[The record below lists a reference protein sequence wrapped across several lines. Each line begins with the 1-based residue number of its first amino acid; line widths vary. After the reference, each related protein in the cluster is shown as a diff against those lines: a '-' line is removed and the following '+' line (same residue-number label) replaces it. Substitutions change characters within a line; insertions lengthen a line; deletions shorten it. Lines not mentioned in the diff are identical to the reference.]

1 MQEPFLPFIGVMA
14 LFFNLVDVTFFLIET
29 DKLLKLRKRVI
40 LNEVKNLKPQIRAIF
55 RCFASLNMTK
65 SQFCVTSVNYKKT
78 EGLLGMKF
86 IYCIVLFSLIFS
98 SFSFAQTRHDVFVP
112 VGNND
117 SLDATYFVP
126 SSAPPA
132 SGYPVLL
139 YVHGF
144 GGSKNSTIPSVEGYA
159 KSSYLTL
166 CYTVRGH
173 GYSSGNS
180 TIMSTRERLDLTEVV
195 NFVRSLPNVDTNS
208 IGIIGGSQGGLHG
221 LWAIV
226 DNLPVKAVSADVI
239 VPRWASDMFANGAV
253 RRTVAVLLKTATVRY
268 DPIRDTLWNLLSR
281 DSFDSI
287 YSIFTPPR
295 DVDTTVL
302 QSSQKPLMTFI
313 KYQDYYFEASDGIA
327 NIVSYPGLK
336 KMYLGTGGHF
346 SDDNYDQWQYQ
357 FSWIT
362 RWFKHFLRNINTGF
376 FDEPKYT
383 YAYSSLPMDSLG
395 YFKWKQH
402 EINEL
407 PFQNIVP
414 HRFYLHSGGSLK
426 YSLPASANDVAEL
439 INDYRDTTYNLNR
452 AWSEGFKGLW
462 FDSAFIKRTV
472 TFETTP
478 LNTSALMF
486 GSPRINFYLK
496 SSSEKF
502 PINVQIYEVDSLDN
516 KYFVNRIN
524 YVSRGNQI
532 NQIFPVDVRGFF
544 HSHEFQA
551 NNRIRIEI
559 TNIDK
564 TNRKL
569 LGSLP
574 YVLPVFKYSRN
585 EIFLNENYA
594 SYIELPLLTNEY
606 VLKVSEQTPSTF
618 YLSQNYPNPFNST
631 TAFEYSLPQNA
642 HVTLK
647 VYDILGRE
655 VRTLFEG
662 KQFAGTYKA
671 TFNADQLASGVYFYR
686 LITAVNDNNVNNLS
700 GYTRK
705 MILIK

>member
-1 MQEPFLPFIGVMA
+1 
-14 LFFNLVDVTFFLIET
+14 
-29 DKLLKLRKRVI
+29 
-40 LNEVKNLKPQIRAIF
+40 
-55 RCFASLNMTK
+55 
-65 SQFCVTSVNYKKT
+65 
-78 EGLLGMKF
+78 MKF

-98 SFSFAQTRHDVFVP
+98 SSSFAQTRHDVFVP
-112 VGNND
+112 VGASD
-117 SLDATYFVP
+117 SLDATYFIP
-126 SSAPPA
+126 TTAPPA
-132 SGYPVLL
+132 NGYPVMVF
-139 YVHGF
+139 VHGF
-144 GGSKNSTIPSVEGYA
+144 GGRKNSTIPSAERYA
-159 KSSYLTL
+159 KSSYLTF

-180 TIMSTRERLDLTEVV
+180 TIMSTRERFDLAEVV
-195 NFVRSLPNVDTNS
+195 NFVKALPNVDTNS

-239 VPRWASDMFANGAV
+239 VPRWASDMLTNGAV
-253 RRTVAVLLKTATVRY
+253 RRTVPVLLKNSSVKY
-268 DPIRDTLWNLLSR
+268 DPIQDTLWNLLTR
-281 DSFDSI
+281 DSFDSL
-287 YSIFTPPR
+287 YSIFTAPR
-295 DVDTTVL
+295 DIDTVTL

-313 KYQDYYFEASDGIA
+313 KYQDFYFEASDGIR
-327 NIVSYPGLK
+327 NMITYPGLK

-407 PFQNIVP
+407 PFHNSVP
-414 HRFYLHSGGSLK
+414 HRFYLHSNGYLK
-426 YSLPASANDVAEL
+426 YSAPTSVNEIAEL
-439 INDYRDTTYNLNR
+439 INDYRDSMYNFER
-452 AWSEGFKGLW
+452 AWIEGFTGLR
-462 FDSAFIKRTV
+462 FDSAFTKRTLV
-472 TFETTP
+472 FETSP

-486 GSPRINFYLK
+486 GAPRINFYLK

-502 PINVQIYEVDSLDN
+502 PVNVQIYEVDSLNN
-516 KYFVNRIN
+516 KYFINRIN
-524 YVSRGNQI
+524 YVSRGNLTGQMI
-532 NQIFPVDVRGFF
+532 TADVRGFF

-569 LGSLP
+569 LGSVP
-574 YVLPVFKYSRN
+574 FVLPVFKYSRN
-585 EIFLNENYA
+585 EIFVNEIYA
-594 SYIELPLLTNEY
+594 SYIELPLMTNEY
-606 VLKVSEQTPSTF
+606 ILRVLDQTPSTF
-618 YLSQNYPNPFNST
+618 HLSQNYPNPFNST
-631 TAFEYSLPQNA
+631 TALEYSLPQNT

-655 VRTLFEG
+655 VKTLFEG

-686 LITAVNDNNVNNLS
+686 LITAVTDNNVNNLS

>member
-1 MQEPFLPFIGVMA
+1 
-14 LFFNLVDVTFFLIET
+14 
-29 DKLLKLRKRVI
+29 
-40 LNEVKNLKPQIRAIF
+40 
-55 RCFASLNMTK
+55 
-65 SQFCVTSVNYKKT
+65 
-78 EGLLGMKF
+78 MKY

-98 SFSFAQTRHDVFVP
+98 SFSFAQTRYDVFVP
-112 VGNND
+112 VGAGD

-126 SSAPPA
+126 SVAPTA
-132 SGYPVLL
+132 AGYPLML
-139 YVHGF
+139 FVHGF
-144 GGSKNSTIPSVEGYA
+144 GLDKTNDTASARIYAQSKF
-159 KSSYLTL
+159 LTF

-173 GYSSGNS
+173 IKSSGNS
-180 TIMSTRERLDLTEVV
+180 TIMSTRERLDLAEVV
-195 NFVRSLPNVDTNS
+195 NYVRSLPNVDTNS

-226 DNLPVKAVSADVI
+226 DNLPIKAVSADVI

-253 RRTVAVLLKTATVRY
+253 RRTMPVLLKSSSVRY
-268 DPIRDTLWNLLSR
+268 DPIRDTLWNLLTR
-281 DSFDSI
+281 DSFDSM
-287 YSIFTPPR
+287 YSIFTSPR
-295 DVDTTVL
+295 DIDTIVL
-302 QSSQKPLMTFI
+302 QSSEKPLMTFI
-313 KYQDYYFEASDGIA
+313 KYQDYYFEAYDGIK
-327 NIVSYPGLK
+327 NMISYPGIK
-336 KMYLGTGGHF
+336 KMYLGSGGHF
-346 SDDNYDQWQYQ
+346 SDDNFDQWQYQ

-414 HRFYLHSGGSLK
+414 HRFYLNHGGSLK
-426 YSLPASANDVAEL
+426 YSIPASANEIAEL
-439 INDYRDTTYNLNR
+439 INDYRDTTYNLDK
-452 AWSEGFKGLW
+452 AWIEGFKGRW
-462 FDSAFIKRTV
+462 FDSAFTKQTLA
-472 TFETTP
+472 FETTP
-478 LNTSALMF
+478 LNTNALMF

-502 PINVQIYEVDSLDN
+502 PINVQIYEVDSLNN
-516 KYFVNRIN
+516 KYFINRIN
-524 YVSRGNQI
+524 YVSRGNLIGQMI
-532 NQIFPVDVRGFF
+532 TADVRGFF

-569 LGSLP
+569 LGSVP
-574 YVLPVFKYSRN
+574 FVLPVFKYSRN

-594 SYIELPLLTNEY
+594 SYIELPLMTNEY
-606 VLKVSEQTPSTF
+606 VLKVSDQTPSTF

-631 TAFEYSLPQNA
+631 TAFDYSLPQNA
-642 HVTLK
+642 RVTLK

-655 VRTLFEG
+655 VKTLFDG

-686 LITAVNDNNVNNLS
+686 LITAVNDNDVNNLS